1 MLGSHSVVGLLSVMV
16 AGAWVQQDRAIQSP
30 RLSHPEYSVYSALLL
45 REGREV
51 VIADTT
57 QPIEICQVA
66 EPHCWIGT
74 VPSEYK
80 AAATSYISRNRT
92 KTNIEDRFPPAL
104 RAHLQR
110 GWTGSPVRGCRG
122 TPRLILSRVG
132 FNDDSTRAVVGYEM
146 AVGEGPYPGCG
157 YIAGAVVALR
167 RQSDGVWKIEQ
178 DIERWIT

>member
-1 MLGSHSVVGLLSVMV
+1 MQSTRWHPVLSNSVCEHSSSAPQLKRHPLGSTPMLGSHSVVGLLSVMV
-16 AGAWVQQDRAIQSP
+16 AGASVQQDRAIQSP

-80 AAATSYISRNRT
+80 AAAT
-92 KTNIEDRFPPAL
+92 
-104 RAHLQR
+104 
-110 GWTGSPVRGCRG
+110 
-122 TPRLILSRVG
+122 
-132 FNDDSTRAVVGYEM
+132 
-146 AVGEGPYPGCG
+146 
-157 YIAGAVVALR
+157 
-167 RQSDGVWKIEQ
+167 
-178 DIERWIT
+178 